1 MFELRLFSSVFILLV
16 GRLRTSRQNLF
27 SRDVSVNT
35 SQILHYNAISS
46 SHTLD
51 DGVSCRRYMRS
62 MAILLVGLL
71 LCAPMVSAC
80 ETEAANALVGK
91 FPSPTGISP
100 DKDDSLRET
109 ARIAGIGH
117 ETARHMLWRVLMGE
131 TFTELEIA
139 LEIDRAMVENGSNPE
154 WKSFDTIVAS
164 AENGAIPHGDPENN
178 GAGPKIVEVGDVVVV
193 DLGARVN
200 DWVSDVT
207 RTYIVGP
214 TTNETIIEVYM
225 AVYDAQNLTFP
236 VIEAGTPAW
245 LPDDI
250 ARTHIEDQGYG
261 EYFIHSLGHG
271 FGVCVHEPPLLSSGT
286 DDPLFG
292 LSYNEQLLAV
302 WDAVTV
308 EPGIYLDGWFG
319 VRIEDDFLVNQEGH
333 EFLTADLPRDLDW
346 FMIEKDDYEAL
357 EWHTEDAADEDEGGI
372 SEILP
377 APLSGLESIMLL
389 TLVAA
394 ALGRSR
400 DELSEIDCP

>member
-1 MFELRLFSSVFILLV
+1 MFEKPFVTCSCCYSWPIKNFSIDPLNLRITCYKGSVLGYSTLSF
-16 GRLRTSRQNLF
+16 
-27 SRDVSVNT
+27 
-35 SQILHYNAISS
+35 

-51 DGVSCRRYMRS
+51 DGVSGGRYMRGV
-62 MAILLVGLL
+62 AILLVGLL

-80 ETEAANALVGK
+80 ETEAANALIGK

-100 DKDDSLRET
+100 DKDESLRET
-109 ARIAGIGH
+109 ARLAGIGH

-131 TFTELEIA
+131 IFTELEVA
-139 LEIDRAMVENGSNPE
+139 MEIDRSMEDNGSNAE

-214 TTNETIIEVYM
+214 TTNETIIDVYM

-245 LPDDI
+245 VPDDI
-250 ARTHIEDQGYG
+250 ARTHIEQKGYG
-261 EYFIHSLGHG
+261 EFFIHSLGHG
-271 FGVCVHEPPLLSSGT
+271 FGVCVHEPPLLSGGT

-292 LSYNEQLLAV
+292 LSYNEQPLAV

-346 FMIEKDDYEAL
+346 FMIEKGDYEAL
-357 EWHTEDAADEDEGGI
+357 EWHTEDAVDEKERSI

-400 DELSEIDCP
+400 DDLSEIEVE

>member
-1 MFELRLFSSVFILLV
+1 MRGVAVLL
-16 GRLRTSRQNLF
+16 
-27 SRDVSVNT
+27 
-35 SQILHYNAISS
+35 I
-46 SHTLD
+46 
-51 DGVSCRRYMRS
+51 
-62 MAILLVGLL
+62 GLL
-71 LCAPMVSAC
+71 LCTPLVSAC
-80 ETEAANALVGK
+80 ETEAANALIGK

-109 ARIAGIGH
+109 ARLAGIGH

-139 LEIDRAMVENGSNPE
+139 LEIDRSMEDNGSNAE

-271 FGVCVHEPPLLSSGT
+271 FGICVHEPPLLSSGT

-357 EWHTEDAADEDEGGI
+357 EWHNENSEDEDAGGI

-377 APLSGLESIMLL
+377 APVNGIESIMLL

-400 DELSEIDCP
+400 DELSEIDLS